1 MNFTI
6 FCLPRYQICNLKNAS
21 FGVCVCVHVRAS
33 VCVSVYMR
41 MPVCQCV
48 SMKGK
53 CCLGKV
59 SLKSKNKEVYKVVLI
74 FKNIF
79 RV

>member
-1 MNFTI
+1 MP
-6 FCLPRYQICNLKNAS
+6 LL
-21 FGVCVCVHVRAS
+21 VCVYVYMCVPVY
-33 VCVSVYMR
+33 VCVYMR
-41 MPVCQCV
+41 VPVCQCV